1 MESPNPGGSGRRLKG
16 QEEPP
21 VNRSRTAAAPTPE
34 RQIHFAWIV
43 AGVVFVTMLG
53 AAGIRSA
60 PGVLMVPLEK
70 EFGWTRATVS
80 LAVSVNL
87 LLFGLMGPFAAALVD
102 RFGARRILLTSLALL
117 AAGVSLTTRMT
128 ESWQLVLLW
137 GVLVG
142 TGTGMVA
149 LATAATIVNNWFAE
163 RRGLVMGL
171 LTASNA
177 TGQLIFLPVMAYVA
191 EHAGWRATVALV
203 AVGAAVMIPVVFLW
217 MRNRPADVGLRPY
230 GESGAAPSAVSPV
243 RRNPVVTTLRV
254 LAAGMRSGDFWLL
267 FATFFICGLS
277 TNGLIGTHLIP
288 ACVDAGI
295 PEVHA
300 AGLLAAMGV
309 FDLAGTTLSGWLSDR
324 WNNRYL
330 LFWYYALR
338 GLSLMYLPFALDQVF
353 FFGLSIFAV
362 FYGLDWIAT
371 VPPTVRLT
379 TDLFGKENG
388 SIMFGWIVA
397 GHQIGAATAALGA
410 GTLRTVL
417 GTYEQA
423 FLLAGGLCVLAAL
436 LALRIGMGARRQRQV
451 AAVTA

>member
-1 MESPNPGGSGRRLKG
+1 MRSPLD
-16 QEEPP
+16 
-21 VNRSRTAAAPTPE
+21 RSRTTLTPTRE
-34 RQIHFAWIV
+34 RSVHYAWIV
-43 AGVVFVTMLG
+43 AAVVFLTMLG

-60 PGVLMVPLEK
+60 PGVLMVPLEND
-70 EFGWTRATVS
+70 FGWTRATVS

-87 LLFGLMGPFAAALVD
+87 VLFGLMGPFAAALVD
-102 RFGARRILLTSLALL
+102 RFGARRIVLTSLALL
-117 AAGVSLTTRMT
+117 AVGVSLTTRMR
-128 ESWQLVLLW
+128 EPWQLVLLW

-142 TGTGMVA
+142 TGTGMMA
-149 LATAATIVNNWFAE
+149 LATAATVVNHWFTE

-177 TGQLIFLPVMAYVA
+177 TGQLIFLPIMAYVA

-203 AVGAAVMIPVVFLW
+203 AMGAAVMIPVVFLW

-230 GESGAAPSAVSPV
+230 GESTAAPGAMSPA
-243 RRNPVVTTLRV
+243 RGNPLVTTLRV
-254 LAAGMRSGDFWLL
+254 LATGIRSRDFWLL

-288 ACVDAGI
+288 ACMDAGI
-295 PEVHA
+295 KEVHA
-300 AGLLAAMGV
+300 AGMLAAMGV

-324 WNNRYL
+324 WNNRSL

-353 FFGLSIFAV
+353 FAGLSIFAV

-379 TDLFGKENG
+379 TDAFGKEDG
-388 SIMFGWIVA
+388 GIMFGWIVA

-423 FLLAGGLCVLAAL
+423 FLMAGALCLLAAL
-436 LALRIGMGARRQRQV
+436 LALRIGPHPRRQRQP
-451 AAVTA
+451 APRGTSTWPVTTS

>member
-1 MESPNPGGSGRRLKG
+1 MT
-16 QEEPP
+16 
-21 VNRSRTAAAPTPE
+21 TAASRPD
-34 RQIHFAWIV
+34 RHVHYGWIV

-60 PGVLMVPLEK
+60 PGVLMVPLERD
-70 EFGWTRATVS
+70 FGWTRATVS

-87 LLFGLMGPFAAALVD
+87 VLFGLMGPFAAALVD
-102 RFGARRILLTSLALL
+102 RFGARRIVLTSLALL
-117 AAGVSLTTRMT
+117 AVGVSLTTRMT
-128 ESWQLVLLW
+128 EPWQLVLLW

-142 TGTGMVA
+142 TGTGMMA
-149 LATAATIVNNWFAE
+149 LATAATIVNHWFTE

-177 TGQLIFLPVMAYVA
+177 TGQLIFLPIMAYVA

-230 GESGAAPSAVSPV
+230 GESGAAPIAVIAA
-243 RRNPVVTTLRV
+243 RGNPVVTTLRV
-254 LAAGMRSGDFWLL
+254 LATGMRSADFWLL
-267 FATFFICGLS
+267 SATFFICGLS

-288 ACVDAGI
+288 ACIDAGI

-330 LFWYYALR
+330 LFWYFALR
-338 GLSLMYLPFALDQVF
+338 GLSLMYLPYALGEVF
-353 FFGLSIFAV
+353 LFGLSLFAV

-379 TDLFGKENG
+379 TDAFGKEDG
-388 SIMFGWIVA
+388 GIMFGWIVA

-423 FLLAGGLCVLAAL
+423 FLIAGALCILAAI
-436 LALRIGMGARRQRQV
+436 LALRIGIRAKPPAPM
-451 AAVTA
+451 AAAPA

>member
-1 MESPNPGGSGRRLKG
+1 MT
-16 QEEPP
+16 
-21 VNRSRTAAAPTPE
+21 TAASPPD
-34 RQIHFAWIV
+34 RPVHYAWIV

-70 EFGWTRATVS
+70 DFGWTRATVS

-87 LLFGLMGPFAAALVD
+87 VLFGLMGPFAAALVD
-102 RFGARRILLTSLALL
+102 RFGARRIVLASLAVL
-117 AAGVSLTTRMT
+117 AVGVSLTTRMT
-128 ESWQLVLLW
+128 EPWQLVLLW

-142 TGTGMVA
+142 TGTGMLA
-149 LATAATIVNNWFAE
+149 QATAATIVNHWFTE

-177 TGQLIFLPVMAYVA
+177 TGQLIFLPVMAYLA

-230 GESGAAPSAVSPV
+230 GESEAAPIAASPV
-243 RRNPVVTTLRV
+243 RPNPVTTTLRV

-288 ACVDAGI
+288 ACIDAGI
-295 PEVHA
+295 PEVQA
-300 AGLLAAMGV
+300 AGMLAAMGV

-338 GLSLMYLPFALDQVF
+338 GLSLMYLPFALDGVVF
-353 FFGLSIFAV
+353 LGLSVFAV

-379 TDLFGKENG
+379 TDAFGKENG
-388 SIMFGWIVA
+388 GITFGWIVA

-423 FLLAGGLCVLAAL
+423 FLIAGGVCILAAL
-436 LALRIGMGARRQRQV
+436 LALRIGTPARRQRRM
-451 AAVTA
+451 ATAPA

>member
-1 MESPNPGGSGRRLKG
+1 
-16 QEEPP
+16 
-21 VNRSRTAAAPTPE
+21 VN
-34 RQIHFAWIV
+34 H
-43 AGVVFVTMLG
+43 
-53 AAGIRSA
+53 
-60 PGVLMVPLEK
+60 
-70 EFGWTRATVS
+70 
-80 LAVSVNL
+80 
-87 LLFGLMGPFAAALVD
+87 
-102 RFGARRILLTSLALL
+102 
-117 AAGVSLTTRMT
+117 
-128 ESWQLVLLW
+128 
-137 GVLVG
+137 
-142 TGTGMVA
+142 
-149 LATAATIVNNWFAE
+149 WFTE

-177 TGQLIFLPVMAYVA
+177 TGQLIFLPVMAYLA

-230 GESGAAPSAVSPV
+230 GESEAAPIAASPV
-243 RRNPVVTTLRV
+243 RPNPVTTTLRV

-288 ACVDAGI
+288 ACIDAGI
-295 PEVHA
+295 PEVQA
-300 AGLLAAMGV
+300 AGMLAAMGV

-338 GLSLMYLPFALDQVF
+338 GLSLMYLPFALDGVVF
-353 FFGLSIFAV
+353 LGLSVFAV

-379 TDLFGKENG
+379 TDAFGKENG
-388 SIMFGWIVA
+388 GITFGWIVA

-423 FLLAGGLCVLAAL
+423 FLIAGGVCILAAL
-436 LALRIGMGARRQRQV
+436 LALRIGTPARRQRRM
-451 AAVTA
+451 ATAPA

>member
-1 MESPNPGGSGRRLKG
+1 
-16 QEEPP
+16 
-21 VNRSRTAAAPTPE
+21 
-34 RQIHFAWIV
+34 
-43 AGVVFVTMLG
+43 
-53 AAGIRSA
+53 
-60 PGVLMVPLEK
+60 
-70 EFGWTRATVS
+70 
-80 LAVSVNL
+80 
-87 LLFGLMGPFAAALVD
+87 
-102 RFGARRILLTSLALL
+102 
-117 AAGVSLTTRMT
+117 
-128 ESWQLVLLW
+128 
-137 GVLVG
+137 VLVG
-142 TGTGMVA
+142 AGTGMMA
-149 LATAATIVNNWFAE
+149 LATAATIVNHWFTE

-191 EHAGWRATVALV
+191 EHSGWRSTVALV
-203 AVGAAVMIPVVFLW
+203 AIGAVVMIPVVWLW

-230 GESGAAPSAVSPV
+230 GKSGAVPTAGSLVG
-243 RRNPVVTTLRV
+243 RNPVVTTLRV
-254 LAAGMRSGDFWLL
+254 LATGMRSGDFWLL

-288 ACVDAGI
+288 ACIDAGI
-295 PEVHA
+295 PEVRA

-324 WNNRYL
+324 WNNRSL

-338 GLSLMYLPFALDQVF
+338 GLSLMYLPFALDGVF

-379 TDLFGKENG
+379 TDVFGREDG

-423 FLLAGGLCVLAAL
+423 FLMAGAFCILAAL
-436 LALRIGMGARRQRQV
+436 LALRIGVRPKRHGQM
-451 AAVTA
+451 AAAPA

>member
-1 MESPNPGGSGRRLKG
+1 
-16 QEEPP
+16 
-21 VNRSRTAAAPTPE
+21 
-34 RQIHFAWIV
+34 
-43 AGVVFVTMLG
+43 
-53 AAGIRSA
+53 
-60 PGVLMVPLEK
+60 
-70 EFGWTRATVS
+70 
-80 LAVSVNL
+80 
-87 LLFGLMGPFAAALVD
+87 
-102 RFGARRILLTSLALL
+102 
-117 AAGVSLTTRMT
+117 
-128 ESWQLVLLW
+128 
-137 GVLVG
+137 
-142 TGTGMVA
+142 
-149 LATAATIVNNWFAE
+149 
-163 RRGLVMGL
+163 MGL

-191 EHAGWRATVALV
+191 EHAGWRSTVALV
-203 AVGAAVMIPVVFLW
+203 AMAAAVMIPVVFLW

-230 GESGAAPSAVSPV
+230 GESGATPIAVPV
-243 RRNPVVTTLRV
+243 VRKNPVVTTLRV
-254 LAAGMRSGDFWLL
+254 LATGMRSGDFWLL

-288 ACVDAGI
+288 ACIDAGI
-295 PEVHA
+295 PEVRA
-300 AGLLAAMGV
+300 AGMLAAMGV

-379 TDLFGKENG
+379 TDVFGKEDG

-423 FLLAGGLCVLAAL
+423 FLIAGAFCVLAAL
-436 LALRIGMGARRQRQV
+436 LALRIGTRTKRQGQM
-451 AAVTA
+451 ATATA